1 MQDTDLWERL
11 CHTLGLGGDISA
23 SVTAH
28 TDCTAWHYVCMRQFL
43 FEKYT
48 FSFLYRFYTVFWRS
62 DPNVYPGTKR
72 GAFLRCPFHSKV
84 THLIPQQLNLRLLSA
99 LGAPQFIFFSNSRAW
114 VAAELK
120 LWRVI
125 LLELAIAEEE
135 AVRWLSDGCK
145 GRPMLSLLP
154 LDKSCQ
160 SFEAVLVHDHL
171 IVWTSHFWKRRC
183 CCFLFLFT
191 EPVTAFPVT
200 MKRFSSPVF
209 LPSGDSSWCN
219 TAVST
224 QGGLVPLVLLS
235 LDKEWS
241 CSVITPS

>member
-62 DPNVYPGTKR
+62 DPNVFIR
-72 GAFLRCPFHSKV
+72 GQKEEPFCVVLFTVKWRIWFHSS
-84 THLIPQQLNLRLLSA
+84 LICDSCQPLVHHSSSFL
-99 LGAPQFIFFSNSRAW
+99 SNSRAW

-183 CCFLFLFT
+183 CCFLFSLYRAGDCLSFDN
-191 EPVTAFPVT
+191 EEISLPCFPSF
-200 MKRFSSPVF
+200 RWQ
-209 LPSGDSSWCN
+209 L
-219 TAVST
+219 
-224 QGGLVPLVLLS
+224 LV
-235 LDKEWS
+235 
-241 CSVITPS
+241 